1 MASISN
7 SFHSSMITSF
17 ELELLLESVTELL
30 LCLIGT
36 PSTLLV
42 NERSNGILVD
52 QSTKK
57 KKKKKKKITRDGRYY
72 ISKEFLIPHNINRY
86 GRGDVFEYI

>member
-57 KKKKKKKITRDGRYY
+57 KKKKKKK
-72 ISKEFLIPHNINRY
+72 KNH
-86 GRGDVFEYI
+86 